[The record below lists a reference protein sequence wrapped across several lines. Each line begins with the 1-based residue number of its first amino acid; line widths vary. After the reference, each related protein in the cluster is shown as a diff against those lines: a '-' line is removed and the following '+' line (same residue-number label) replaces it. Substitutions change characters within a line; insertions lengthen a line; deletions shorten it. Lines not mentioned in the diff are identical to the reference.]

1 MKRLPAEVFHSLL
14 PLITIAMLLGVAA
27 CDRNPRRA
35 EKRDEATHV
44 FTGKVK
50 ALNAQNGEGVVF
62 YDVEV
67 VLDAVEKG
75 EGVQAGDTVR
85 VNCYVSF
92 SSPELQKEKGRN
104 KILKIGPPPGS
115 YSGVPKEKEWIK
127 VYARKVNEKYD
138 GIYPDWYDVE
148 PK

>member
-1 MKRLPAEVFHSLL
+1 MKRFPAEVFHSLL

-50 ALNAQNGEGVVF
+50 ALNAQ
-62 YDVEV
+62 
-67 VLDAVEKG
+67 KG